1 MVRSPA
7 NAEMS
12 VIGSLLIDP
21 RCAGIVFEKLR
32 PENFSTPEFR
42 SIFSAARRLFLEGK
56 NIDPVMVCDAAGGP
70 AYMEI
75 IADIMRLTP
84 TAAMVEEYAEIVKN
98 SSLLRD
104 LTTLGGKLALV
115 EDYQEGLKLLAKA
128 ESLLT
133 ANPTRR
139 AASYSEMI
147 GRYLDRQQDK
157 RPPDYIDFG
166 FASLNKL
173 NVSPG
178 KFIILGADSSVGKT
192 AFALQLAVN
201 MARTGKRTGFFSY
214 ETAEVDVID
223 RILANTA
230 DVAMPRS
237 KSKSLSNA
245 DIQKVCAEGMAS
257 ERVPLT
263 LIEAAEYTVEDLRAE
278 TLAGRFDVIFVD
290 YIQLIPGSGSKAE
303 RWQAV
308 TEASMALHSMAQ
320 RLGVTIIALSQVT
333 LPEKNKN
340 GQRPQLRKEN
350 LRESKQLIFDADAI
364 LMMDLENP
372 AIKASPRVLIVDK
385 NKDGPLAEIHFN
397 FDPIHMR
404 FTPID
409 ARPEPKAKAKSIPG
423 QQGFEEL
430 DNDDDEN
437 PFERR

>member
-1 MVRSPA
+1 MVERPGSERA
-7 NAEMS
+7 
-12 VIGSLLIDP
+12 VLGSLLIDP
-21 RCAGIVFEKLR
+21 RCAGIVFEKLL
-32 PENFSTPEFR
+32 PENFSDSAYR
-42 SIFSAARRLFLEGK
+42 NIFTAVRRLYLENK
-56 NIDPVMVCDAAGGP
+56 AIDAVIVCDAVGK
-70 AYMEI
+70 AYEGI
-75 IADIMRLTP
+75 IAECMALTP
-84 TAAMVEEYAEIVKN
+84 TANNVDAYVEI
-98 SSLLRD
+98 LLNESR
-104 LTTLGGKLALV
+104 LRRLNELGMALV
-115 EDYQEGLKLLAKA
+115 DVRNYQDGLKLLAKA

-139 AASYSEMI
+139 ASSYTEMI
-147 GRYLDRQQDK
+147 GRYLDRQQDD
-157 RPPDYIDFG
+157 RPPNYIDFG
-166 FASLNKL
+166 FASLNRL

-201 MARTGKRTGFFSY
+201 MAKSGQRVGFFSY
-214 ETAEVDVID
+214 ETAEADAID

-237 KSKSLSNA
+237 KSKKLSNV
-245 DIQKVCAEGMAS
+245 DIQRVCAEGMNA

-278 TLAGRFDVIFVD
+278 TLAGRFEVILID
-290 YIQLIPGSGSKAE
+290 YIQLIPGSSGKAE

-372 AIKASPRVLIVDK
+372 ALKTSPRIILVDK
-385 NKDGPLAEIHFN
+385 NKDGPLAEIRMN

-409 ARPEPKAKAKSIPG
+409 AKAQPKTERKNISG
-423 QQGFEEL
+423 QQSFDDL
-430 DNDDDEN
+430 TDNDDEN